1 MANIRIDLEAAVIN
15 GQTLTFKSPADCSD
29 ITGLII
35 YYQEGNTTKSKTFHF
50 VDAHGVDVGSGTIR
64 LFGADA
70 LVRVILDTDHNKAY
84 VQNADTNAYLEEQ
97 FSKKVDGIEDTTY
110 PGCYYR
116 MVDGE
121 KEWLNPPMVLN
132 TAYRT
137 TERYN
142 GKPVWVGLN
151 DYGSVKNMG
160 YGYGIAFI
168 NVDEESFNYFAELVD
183 VHPYLSDGWM
193 TTPYYHP
200 EDIGGTEEPPY
211 FLTEDGGGF
220 TQINFAHAK
229 YVGSVYE
236 SLNFYC
242 RFKFTY
248 EPEGI

>member
-1 MANIRIDLEAAVIN
+1 MSNIRIDVGYTIKDGTEIK
-15 GQTLTFKSPADCSD
+15 FRSPVDCSA
-29 ITGLII
+29 ITGLIV
-35 YYQEGNTTKSKTFHF
+35 YYPGADGNTTSKVFSLA
-50 VDAHGVDVGSGTIR
+50 DAHGNNVGDIDH
-64 LFGADA
+64 LFAADA
-70 LVRVILDTDHNKAY
+70 VVKVILDVSRSLAF

-97 FSKKVDGIEDTTY
+97 LAKKVNGIEDTTY

-151 DYGSVKNMG
+151 DYGGVENMG
-160 YGYGIAFI
+160 YAYGIAFI
-168 NVDEESFNYFAELVD
+168 NVDEESFNCFAELVD
-183 VHPYLSDGWM
+183 VHPYLIDGWM

-200 EDIGGTEEPPY
+200 EDISGTEEPPY

-220 TQINFAHAK
+220 TQINFAHDK
-229 YVGSVYE
+229 YVGSIYE
-236 SLNFYC
+236 NLNFYC